1 MGDNDAAIKTL
12 HALRERGVSVAIDD
26 FGTGYSNIAYLQNF
40 PVDKLKFDRSFVV
53 AGQESL
59 GGKEILRAMVQL
71 AKALN
76 MDVLAEGVETVEQEQ
91 MLIDAGVEKMQGFL
105 YAKPMSESDFLAV
118 LMSQPK
124 R

>member
-1 MGDNDAAIKTL
+1 
-12 HALRERGVSVAIDD
+12 
-26 FGTGYSNIAYLQNF
+26 
-40 PVDKLKFDRSFVV
+40 
-53 AGQESL
+53 
-59 GGKEILRAMVQL
+59 MVQL